1 MGFFG
6 RKKDKEKEKEKKGGL
21 FGWMKRKQADEPER
35 EEQIVEPEPE
45 TDTDDVAAQMLAER
59 EAARQAETEQWRE
72 EAEAEI
78 AADQAEAAALAAKA
92 AQDELLT
99 EEEDSEADAEDEDDE
114 EPIVV
119 TFQPEEAESEAEE
132 AEPET
137 VKVESEA
144 VAEPETVESELEE
157 VAEPET
163 VEPEPEAVAESE
175 TVESEL
181 EEVAEP
187 ETVETEPEEIA
198 EPETVETEPEEVA
211 EPETVE
217 VEPEAV
223 AEPETVEVEP
233 EAVAEP
239 ETVETEPEE
248 IAEPE
253 TVETEPEEVTELET
267 VKVEPEEVAEPE
279 AVEPEP
285 ETVETEPEEVA
296 EPETEE
302 VESEEFDETEPE
314 ASEPEEPQEPEKKKK
329 KGFFEKIRDGLRK
342 TKDSVIAKMQL
353 VLNAFTKID
362 EDLFDQL
369 EETMIMGDMGA
380 ETSIEICDQLRK
392 RVKERG
398 ITDPKQIMGLIQ
410 EIIGEMLGEDQT
422 LQLQTKPSVIMV
434 IGVNGAG
441 KTTTIGKLCHQLKE
455 DGKKVIVA
463 AADTFRAAAIDQL
476 EVWTDRAGVELVK
489 HAEGSD
495 PAAVVYDAIE
505 AAKARNC
512 DVLICDTA
520 GRLHNKKNLMQEL
533 AKINRI
539 IENKAAGCDK
549 EILLV
554 LDATTGQNAVNQA
567 RLFKEVADITGI
579 VLTKLDGTA
588 KGGIIVSIKNE
599 LEIPVKLIGVGE
611 KIDDL
616 QPFHARD
623 FVNALFETEERK

>member
-21 FGWMKRKQADEPER
+21 FGWMKRKQVDEPER

-114 EPIVV
+114 EPIAV

-137 VKVESEA
+137 VKVE
-144 VAEPETVESELEE
+144 
-157 VAEPET
+157 PET
-163 VEPEPEAVAESE
+163 VEPEPEAVAE
-175 TVESEL
+175 
-181 EEVAEP
+181 P
-187 ETVETEPEEIA
+187 ETVETELEEVT

-217 VEPEAV
+217 P
-223 AEPETVEVEP
+223 
-233 EAVAEP
+233 
-239 ETVETEPEE
+239 EPEE

-253 TVETEPEEVTELET
+253 TVESELEEIAEPET
-267 VKVEPEEVAEPE
+267 VEPEPEEVA
-279 AVEPEP
+279 EP

-302 VESEEFDETEPE
+302 SESEELDETEAE

>member
-35 EEQIVEPEPE
+35 EEQIVEQEPE

-78 AADQAEAAALAAKA
+78 AADQVEAAALAAKA

-99 EEEDSEADAEDEDDE
+99 EEEDSEAENEEDEE

-119 TFQPEEAESEAEE
+119 TFQPEEADSEAEE
-132 AEPET
+132 TEPEEVAEPET
-137 VKVESEA
+137 VESKLEEVAEPETVESELEEVA
-144 VAEPETVESELEE
+144 ESETVETEPEEVTEPETEESESEEVAEPETVESELEE

-163 VEPEPEAVAESE
+163 EES
-175 TVESEL
+175 
-181 EEVAEP
+181 
-187 ETVETEPEEIA
+187 
-198 EPETVETEPEEVA
+198 
-211 EPETVE
+211 
-217 VEPEAV
+217 
-223 AEPETVEVEP
+223 
-233 EAVAEP
+233 
-239 ETVETEPEE
+239 
-248 IAEPE
+248 
-253 TVETEPEEVTELET
+253 
-267 VKVEPEEVAEPE
+267 
-279 AVEPEP
+279 
-285 ETVETEPEEVA
+285 
-296 EPETEE
+296 
-302 VESEEFDETEPE
+302 ESEELDETEAE

-353 VLNAFTKID
+353 VLNAFTNID

>member
-6 RKKDKEKEKEKKGGL
+6 RKKDKEKAKEKKGGL

-35 EEQIVEPEPE
+35 EAQIVEPESE

-99 EEEDSEADAEDEDDE
+99 EEEDSEADAEDEEDEDDE
-114 EPIVV
+114 EPIAV
-119 TFQPEEAESEAEE
+119 TFQPEEVNSETEETEPKEVTESE
-132 AEPET
+132 T
-137 VKVESEA
+137 VESEPEE
-144 VAEPETVESELEE
+144 VTEPETVESKPEE
-157 VAEPET
+157 VT
-163 VEPEPEAVAESE
+163 ESE

-181 EEVAEP
+181 EEVTESETVESEPEEVTEP
-187 ETVETEPEEIA
+187 ETVESKPEEVV

-217 VEPEAV
+217 AEPEELEEPEA
-223 AEPETVEVEP
+223 EV
-233 EAVAEP
+233 
-239 ETVETEPEE
+239 
-248 IAEPE
+248 
-253 TVETEPEEVTELET
+253 
-267 VKVEPEEVAEPE
+267 
-279 AVEPEP
+279 
-285 ETVETEPEEVA
+285 
-296 EPETEE
+296 
-302 VESEEFDETEPE
+302 
-314 ASEPEEPQEPEKKKK
+314 SEPEEPQEPEKKKK
-329 KGFFEKIRDGLRK
+329 KGFFEKIRDGLKK

>member
-114 EPIVV
+114 EPIAV

-132 AEPET
+132 T
-137 VKVESEA
+137 
-144 VAEPETVESELEE
+144 EPETVEVEPEE
-157 VAEPET
+157 VAEPE
-163 VEPEPEAVAESE
+163 A
-175 TVESEL
+175 
-181 EEVAEP
+181 
-187 ETVETEPEEIA
+187 VETEPEEIA

-217 VEPEAV
+217 TEPEEVAEPETVETEQEEIAEPETVETESEEV

>member
-35 EEQIVEPEPE
+35 EEQIVEQEPE

-99 EEEDSEADAEDEDDE
+99 EEEDSEADAEDEEDEDDE
-114 EPIVV
+114 EPIAV

-137 VKVESEA
+137 VKVEPEA
-144 VAEPETVESELEE
+144 VAES
-157 VAEPET
+157 ET
-163 VEPEPEAVAESE
+163 VEPEPEAVAE
-175 TVESEL
+175 
-181 EEVAEP
+181 P
-187 ETVETEPEEIA
+187 ETVETELEEVT

-217 VEPEAV
+217 P
-223 AEPETVEVEP
+223 
-233 EAVAEP
+233 
-239 ETVETEPEE
+239 EPEE

-253 TVETEPEEVTELET
+253 TVESELE
-267 VKVEPEEVAEPE
+267 EIA
-279 AVEPEP
+279 EP

-302 VESEEFDETEPE
+302 VESEEFEEPE

>member
-78 AADQAEAAALAAKA
+78 AADQVEAAALAAKA

-99 EEEDSEADAEDEDDE
+99 EEEDSEAENEEDEDEE

-137 VKVESEA
+137 VKVE
-144 VAEPETVESELEE
+144 PEE
-157 VAEPET
+157 V
-163 VEPEPEAVAESE
+163 
-175 TVESEL
+175 
-181 EEVAEP
+181 
-187 ETVETEPEEIA
+187 A

-217 VEPEAV
+217 TELEEV
-223 AEPETVEVEP
+223 AEPETVEP
-233 EAVAEP
+233 
-239 ETVETEPEE
+239 
-248 IAEPE
+248 
-253 TVETEPEEVTELET
+253 
-267 VKVEPEEVAEPE
+267 
-279 AVEPEP
+279 
-285 ETVETEPEEVA
+285 EPEEVA

-302 VESEEFDETEPE
+302 VEPEEVAEPETEEVEPEEVAEPETVESEPEEVAEPETVEPEPEEIAESEEFDETEPE

>member
-114 EPIVV
+114 EPIAV

-137 VKVESEA
+137 VKVEPEEVAEPETVKVEPEA
-144 VAEPETVESELEE
+144 VAESETVESELEE

-163 VEPEPEAVAESE
+163 VEPEPEEVAEPE
-175 TVESEL
+175 TVETEP
-181 EEVAEP
+181 EEIAEP

-217 VEPEAV
+217 
-223 AEPETVEVEP
+223 T
-233 EAVAEP
+233 
-239 ETVETEPEE
+239 
-248 IAEPE
+248 
-253 TVETEPEEVTELET
+253 
-267 VKVEPEEVAEPE
+267 EPEEVAEPE
-279 AVEPEP
+279 TVEP
-285 ETVETEPEEVA
+285 EPEEVA

-302 VESEEFDETEPE
+302 VEPEEVAEPE
-314 ASEPEEPQEPEKKKK
+314 TVEPEPEEVAEPETVETEPEEPQEPEKRKK

>member
-99 EEEDSEADAEDEDDE
+99 EEEDSEADAEDEEDEDDE
-114 EPIVV
+114 EPIAV

-137 VKVESEA
+137 VKVEPEAVAEPEMVEAEPEAVAEPETVEPEPEA

-163 VEPEPEAVAESE
+163 VEPEPEEF
-175 TVESEL
+175 
-181 EEVAEP
+181 
-187 ETVETEPEEIA
+187 A

-211 EPETVE
+211 
-217 VEPEAV
+217 
-223 AEPETVEVEP
+223 
-233 EAVAEP
+233 
-239 ETVETEPEE
+239 
-248 IAEPE
+248 
-253 TVETEPEEVTELET
+253 
-267 VKVEPEEVAEPE
+267 
-279 AVEPEP
+279 
-285 ETVETEPEEVA
+285 
-296 EPETEE
+296 
-302 VESEEFDETEPE
+302 
-314 ASEPEEPQEPEKKKK
+314 EPEKKKK

>member
-35 EEQIVEPEPE
+35 EEQIVEQEPE

-78 AADQAEAAALAAKA
+78 AADQVEAAALAAKA

-99 EEEDSEADAEDEDDE
+99 EEEDSEAENEEDEDEE

-119 TFQPEEAESEAEE
+119 TFQPEEADSEAEE
-132 AEPET
+132 TEPE
-137 VKVESEA
+137 E

-157 VAEPET
+157 VT
-163 VEPEPEAVAESE
+163 
-175 TVESEL
+175 EL
-181 EEVAEP
+181 
-187 ETVETEPEEIA
+187 
-198 EPETVETEPEEVA
+198 ETVETEPEEVA

-217 VEPEAV
+217 S
-223 AEPETVEVEP
+223 
-233 EAVAEP
+233 
-239 ETVETEPEE
+239 
-248 IAEPE
+248 
-253 TVETEPEEVTELET
+253 
-267 VKVEPEEVAEPE
+267 
-279 AVEPEP
+279 
-285 ETVETEPEEVA
+285 EPEEVA

-302 VESEEFDETEPE
+302 SELE
-314 ASEPEEPQEPEKKKK
+314 EPEKKKK

>member
-59 EAARQAETEQWRE
+59 EAVRQAETEQWRE

-78 AADQAEAAALAAKA
+78 AADQVEAAALAAKA

-99 EEEDSEADAEDEDDE
+99 EEEDSEAENEEDEE

-119 TFQPEEAESEAEE
+119 TFQPEEADSEAEE
-132 AEPET
+132 TEPE
-137 VKVESEA
+137 E

-157 VAEPET
+157 VTEPEAVETELEEITEPET
-163 VEPEPEAVAESE
+163 VETELEEVTEPEI
-175 TVESEL
+175 VESEL
-181 EEVAEP
+181 EEVAEPETEESELEEVAEPETEESESEEVAEP
-187 ETVETEPEEIA
+187 ETVETEPEEVT
-198 EPETVETEPEEVA
+198 EPETEES
-211 EPETVE
+211 ES
-217 VEPEAV
+217 
-223 AEPETVEVEP
+223 
-233 EAVAEP
+233 
-239 ETVETEPEE
+239 
-248 IAEPE
+248 
-253 TVETEPEEVTELET
+253 
-267 VKVEPEEVAEPE
+267 
-279 AVEPEP
+279 
-285 ETVETEPEEVA
+285 EEVA
-296 EPETEE
+296 EPETEAE
-302 VESEEFDETEPE
+302 ASEPEEFDETEAE
-314 ASEPEEPQEPEKKKK
+314 VSEPEKKKK

-362 EDLFDQL
+362 EGLFDQL

>member
-99 EEEDSEADAEDEDDE
+99 EEEDSEADAEDEEDDE
-114 EPIVV
+114 EPIAV
-119 TFQPEEAESEAEE
+119 TFKPEET
-132 AEPET
+132 EP
-137 VKVESEA
+137 EA
-144 VAEPETVESELEE
+144 VAEPETVE
-157 VAEPET
+157 T
-163 VEPEPEAVAESE
+163 EPEAVAE
-175 TVESEL
+175 
-181 EEVAEP
+181 P
-187 ETVETEPEEIA
+187 ETAETEPEEIA
-198 EPETVETEPEEVA
+198 EPETVETEPEAVTES
-211 EPETVE
+211 ETVE
-217 VEPEAV
+217 
-223 AEPETVEVEP
+223 AESET
-233 EAVAEP
+233 VAEP
-239 ETVETEPEE
+239 ETVETEPE
-248 IAEPE
+248 A
-253 TVETEPEEVTELET
+253 
-267 VKVEPEEVAEPE
+267 VAEPE
-279 AVEPEP
+279 MVEAEPEIVPEP
-285 ETVETEPEEVA
+285 ETVETEPEAVA
-296 EPETEE
+296 ELET
-302 VESEEFDETEPE
+302 VETEPEEFEESEAE